1 MRNNKTIKFVRVYD
15 HVIAT
20 KINSDSV
27 PVLNT
32 LANLFCSHFKL
43 DKKESKI
50 DHKKL
55 LSFFA
60 NNIEK
65 GTLIET
71 NESFDI
77 KFINGA
83 MINHPKHLLIID

>member
-43 DKKESKI
+43 DKNVSKI

-60 NNIEK
+60 NTIEK
-65 GTLIET
+65 GTLIESSD
-71 NESFDI
+71 SFDI
-77 KFINGA
+77 KYSDGA